1 MKAVTSLVLVVAA
14 GVIAAC
20 GGSTSSTSDPNANT
34 GNTNPGGSSTSAGP
48 AAPTPPPAPDHGA
61 PSEKY
66 PAFAPQVGQVVDNGG
81 PVLTNP
87 VITTVTWPN
96 DPNADK
102 FEQFGDE
109 VGPTAFWKAT
119 TNEYGVSAATSGS
132 DHHVR
137 LTTDAPASI
146 SDSDLAAF
154 VAKNVGDPMSGW
166 PAPNGQDIY
175 ILYLSANTSLQL
187 QGSDACSQGV
197 GGYHDSTT
205 VNGKDV
211 AFAIVP
217 QCGGTASFSDT
228 TLSASHE
235 LVEASTD
242 PYPQTNPAYVGFDS
256 NDIAWDFFQQ
266 FQSELGDAC
275 EFYRD
280 STMGSTTDF
289 PFTVQRQWSNASAK
303 AGHDP
308 CVPAAHGTYFNVTPL
323 AMEDITLDLTAVGGG
338 PKEKAKGYTVPIG
351 QTKTIPLGFYS
362 DAAMDSWSIKA
373 IEGGALGTSQKG
385 RLTLTLDVTSGKNG
399 QKAYLTVKANIQ
411 GKTKGEL
418 LSIVSTS
425 NGVNHYMPI
434 MISSPM

>member
-1 MKAVTSLVLVVAA
+1 MKAVTSLFLVAAA

-20 GGSTSSTSDPNANT
+20 GGSTSSTSDPGTST
-34 GNTNPGGSSTSAGP
+34 GNTNPGGVSTSNPSTP
-48 AAPTPPPAPDHGA
+48 APPPAPDHGA
-61 PSEKY
+61 PSEKF
-66 PAFAPQVGQVVDNGG
+66 PAFTPQVGQVVNNGG
-81 PVLTNP
+81 PVLKNP

-109 VGPTAFWKAT
+109 LGPTAFWKAT
-119 TNEYGVSAATSGS
+119 TSEYGVSPSTSGAA
-132 DHHVR
+132 HHVR
-137 LTTDAPASI
+137 ITTDAPTSI
-146 SDSDLAAF
+146 SDTDLAAF

-166 PAPNGQDIY
+166 PAPDGDAVY
-175 ILYLSANTSLQL
+175 ILYLAPQTSLIL

-211 AFAIVP
+211 AYAIVP
-217 QCGGTASFSDT
+217 QCGGSGGGFADT

-235 LVEASTD
+235 LVEAATD
-242 PYPQTNPAYVGFDS
+242 PYPQSNPAYVGFD
-256 NDIAWDFFQQ
+256 NDDVAWDFFQQ

-280 STMGSTTDF
+280 STMAQTTDF
-289 PFTVQRQWSNASAK
+289 PFVVQRQWSNASAK

-308 CVPAAHGTYFNVTPL
+308 CVPAAHATYFSVTPL
-323 AMEDITLDLTAVGGG
+323 DLETITLDLSAVGGAS
-338 PKEKAKGYTVPIG
+338 KQKAKGYNVPVG
-351 QTKTIPLGFYS
+351 QTKVIPLGFFS
-362 DAAMDSWSIKA
+362 DGPLDAWTIKA
-373 IEGGALGTSQKG
+373 VEGGAMGTSQKG
-385 RLTLTLDVTSGKNG
+385 RVTLSLDVTSGKNG

-418 LSIVSTS
+418 ISIVSSS

-434 MISSPM
+434 MIGSP